1 MRTRRTATITELRL
15 AIDGLPLQTRIAM
28 LDGIRSNQIIVG
40 AYTSADG
47 ICPMLAAHRAGGRTS
62 FIAFAK
68 AWDRFAFRGT
78 RKCTAR
84 RASKRELLVL
94 RAHLEA
100 SLLEEDG
107 PGPELAEAIREHRE
121 LTRRACEPG
130 RADRTDRTRPNHR
143 QRRHRPQRRAGQAS
157 RLVVDAHHAPLR
169 RVRAGPDASA
179 GRRSVDLDAGSRA
192 RQRLTRGARVAA
204 AGRDT

>member
-121 LTRRACEPG
+121 LTRRGCEPG
-130 RADRTDRTRPNHR
+130 RTDRPDRTDGTDRADRTDRTRPISGKGDTDR
-143 QRRHRPQRRAGQAS
+143 SDELAKRPGWSWMRIMRRYDEYERALARLRHAEAS
-157 RLVVDAHHAPLR
+157 TSAQDRE
-169 RVRAGPDASA
+169 RVNA
-179 GRRSVDLDAGSRA
+179 
-192 RQRLTRGARVAA
+192 
-204 AGRDT
+204 

>member
-47 ICPMLAAHRAGGRTS
+47 ICPMLAAHRAGGRTT

-130 RADRTDRTRPNHR
+130 RADRTDRTRPITGKGDTDR
-143 QRRHRPQRRAGQAS
+143 SDELAKRPGWSWMRIMRRYDEYERA
-157 RLVVDAHHAPLR
+157 
-169 RVRAGPDASA
+169 
-179 GRRSVDLDAGSRA
+179 
-192 RQRLTRGARVAA
+192 LTRL
-204 AGRDT
+204 RDAEASTSTQDRERINA